1 MARNLSVHDQ
11 LLNWRKDLIDG
22 QLCISSV
29 LLPNKGIPLFE
40 EEYGFLDY
48 DWFLK
53 VTKDR
58 ECIFTEPTVIR
69 YVGER
74 NLSRRWKYR
83 RADFCM
89 TLYHADHSAFK
100 RIYSTHAR
108 YYYSIGDMKDA
119 RFWFR
124 CGNINLKTIMYY
136 ITSYLPISKYIC
148 KKFRVM
154 T

>member
-22 QLCISSV
+22 KLCISSV
-29 LLPNKGIPLFE
+29 LLPNKNIPLFE
-40 EEYGFLDY
+40 EDYGFLDY

-58 ECIFTEPTVIR
+58 KCIFTEPTVIR
-69 YVGER
+69 YVNEN
-74 NLSRRWKYR
+74 NLSRNPRYR
-83 RADFCM
+83 SAEFIM
-89 TLYHADHSAFK
+89 NLYHVNPSAFK
-100 RIYSTHAR
+100 RLYSTQAR
-108 YYYSIGDMKDA
+108 YFYSIGDMDRA
-119 RFWFR
+119 RFWFKR
-124 CGNINLKTIMYY
+124 GNINLKTIMYY